1 MTGEVS
7 GWIRIGRACFPRAL
21 HAFPGSCLPD
31 MVPDYVTPSGLEV
44 IETEAFADT
53 AATFVWLT
61 DDVTA
66 IGSGAFDGCD
76 GMRFIRIPS
85 MCQSIG
91 TEAFPG
97 DVTLLVEWNS
107 ERLEYA
113 TQNNY
118 DYLIYTEGFNG

>member
-21 HAFPGSCLPD
+21 HAFL
-31 MVPDYVTPSGLEV
+31 
-44 IETEAFADT
+44 
-53 AATFVWLT
+53 
-61 DDVTA
+61 
-66 IGSGAFDGCD
+66 
-76 GMRFIRIPS
+76 
-85 MCQSIG
+85 
-91 TEAFPG
+91 G

-107 ERLEYA
+107 EGLEYA